1 MGSETEN
8 QTIDEYVIRSKTL
21 NGQLV
26 TEREQWNT
34 IATADAI
41 RHFAYGIGDD
51 NPLWIDRE
59 YSNRSRHGG
68 LTAPPS
74 FLTSVLYPG
83 LHGFPM
89 TVPLSSLISELSF
102 EWYRTLYKDEVLQG
116 SARQLDIREYRTR
129 TELRLVNVLSQFT
142 YINGRGEIVAKAD
155 STMSRLQRASS
166 ELLVDRDTYRYTQD
180 ELHQIKIA
188 LRSETRTGNRKLSPA
203 ELEVGFKLPESVR
216 GPLTI
221 GDLIAWQSAIGPSY
235 RASALGFRD
244 AENAPHTA
252 AIHPVTGWPYRN
264 SQQHEDSFLSSQRG
278 MPAPFD
284 NAVMRFA
291 WVSSVVTNW
300 MGDSGFLRSLN
311 VSAVEPILYGDTT
324 WYRGEVIRSLKT
336 DSYRIITVR
345 INGTNQLN
353 QLTTRGLA
361 EILILPYVEVGRRTS
376 MQIKA
381 SSTTDIESCSFAKV
395 LAEHA
400 RRIPEKLAVTCR
412 SHSLT
417 YRELDQRSNLLSKF
431 LKQRNIGPGKRVGVL
446 LGRSLDS
453 ILAPVAIL
461 KTGAS
466 YVPLHNEHPGRALSR
481 MTDEIQINMLLKHAD
496 QKINLPDRK
505 IETVQLDRRWEDH
518 VEETYVEEN
527 LEIKNSDIAYIMFTS
542 GTTDKPKAVAITRG
556 SLNSY
561 LRSMTETL
569 YISEDDVY
577 LHTAPFSFSASIR
590 QSLFPIFCGARI
602 VVADE
607 EQQRDQR
614 ALLNVIKEE
623 RITIWDTVPTSI
635 HYCSELL
642 RDLDTQER
650 TRLLSN
656 KLRLIMT
663 TGESLPWALPYAWT
677 NEFGQTSRFINLYS
691 QTETSGTVCMFPVP
705 VDITEKEGNV
715 PIGKPLKNTTVHI
728 LDQSLVP
735 VSPGKVGEIYVGG
748 DRVALGY
755 LNDPLKSG
763 ETFICD
769 PFSTDVNARLCRT
782 GDTARELPDGN
793 LQVSGRS
800 DTRIKFKGYRIEP
813 TQIES
818 ELEKLDEIQRAAV
831 VVHGDHL
838 SHQRLV
844 GYVVPKK
851 GKAINASHLRKLLK
865 SELPSYM
872 IPITFVK
879 MKEMPLNA
887 NAKLD
892 RELLSKIDTSVQQKI
907 RGHQITKT
915 SRTEEKVMA
924 ICTRILRIESM
935 MVDDNIFELGAH
947 SLHVTQISSR
957 ILEDFGVHISFK
969 HMFDHPTAKA
979 LSAFMLKNSKN

>member
-1 MGSETEN
+1 MISETEN
-8 QTIDEYVIRSKTL
+8 QTIDEFVNRSKEL
-21 NGQLV
+21 NGQVV
-26 TEREQWNT
+26 TEREPWNT
-34 IATADAI
+34 VATADAI

-59 YSNRSRHGG
+59 YSDRSRHSG

-83 LHGFPM
+83 LHGYPM

-102 EWYRTLYKDEVLQG
+102 EWYRTLHKDEVLNG
-116 SARQLDIREYRTR
+116 SAKQLDIREYRTR
-129 TELRLVNVLSQFT
+129 TELRLINVLSQFT
-142 YINGRGEIVAKAD
+142 YTNGRGEIVAKAD
-155 STMSRLQRASS
+155 STMSRLQRASY
-166 ELLVDRDTYRYTQD
+166 ELLVDRDTYRYNQE
-180 ELHQIKIA
+180 ELHRIKSA
-188 LRSETRTGNRKLSPA
+188 LKAETRTGCRKLSPA

-244 AENAPHTA
+244 SENAPHTT

-264 SQQHEDSFLSSQRG
+264 SQQHEDSILSNQRG

-291 WVSSVVTNW
+291 WVSSIVTNW
-300 MGDSGFLRSLN
+300 MGDSGFLRSLT
-311 VSAVEPILYGDTT
+311 VSAVEPIIYGDAT
-324 WYRGEVIRSLKT
+324 WYRGEVTRSVESN
-336 DSYRIITVR
+336 SYRIITVR

-353 QLTTRGLA
+353 QLTTSGLA
-361 EILILPYVEVGRRTS
+361 EILIMP
-376 MQIKA
+376 Q
-381 SSTTDIESCSFAKV
+381 AKV
-395 LAEHA
+395 DQKPSVQIEASTVEDVELCCFIEVLTDYA
-400 RRIPEKLAVTCR
+400 RRIPEKLAVTSG

-417 YRELDQRSNLLSKF
+417 YQELHQSSSLLGKF

-453 ILAPVAIL
+453 IIAPIAIL

-466 YVPLHNEHPGRALSR
+466 YVPLHSEHPGRAFSK
-481 MTDEIQINMLLKHAD
+481 MIDEIEIDLLLTHAD
-496 QKINLPDRK
+496 QKINLPNGK
-505 IETVQLDRRWEDH
+505 IDTVQLDRRWEDQI
-518 VEETYVEEN
+518 EEPYTEER

-569 YISEDDVY
+569 HINEDDVY

-590 QSLFPIFCGARI
+590 QILFPIFCGARI

-607 EQQRDQR
+607 EQRRDQR
-614 ALLNVIKEE
+614 ALLNAIKEE
-623 RITIWDTVPTSI
+623 SITVWDTVPTSI
-635 HYCSELL
+635 YYCGEFL
-642 RDLDTQER
+642 RGLDTQGR
-650 TRLLSN
+650 ARLLSN
-656 KLRLIMT
+656 NLRLIMT
-663 TGESLPWALPYAWT
+663 TGESLPWAIPDTWS
-677 NEFGQTSRFINLYS
+677 NEFGHTARFINLYS

-705 VDITEKEGNV
+705 EHITEKEGNV

-728 LDQSLVP
+728 LDQSLAA
-735 VSPGKVGEIYVGG
+735 VSPGKVGEIYVSG

-755 LNDPLKSG
+755 LNDPRMSG
-763 ETFICD
+763 ETFVYD
-769 PFSTDVNARLCRT
+769 PFSTDLNARLCRT
-782 GDTARELPDGN
+782 GDLARVLPDGN
-793 LQVSGRS
+793 MQVSGRS
-800 DTRIKFKGYRIEP
+800 DTRIKFRGYRIEP
-813 TQIES
+813 AQIES

-831 VVHGDHL
+831 VVHGDHM
-838 SHQRLV
+838 SRQRLIS
-844 GYVVPKK
+844 YVVPNKGTAISASQMKEMLKK
-851 GKAINASHLRKLLK
+851 K
-865 SELPSYM
+865 LPSYM
-872 IPITFVK
+872 IPTAFVK

-892 RELLSKIDTSVQQKI
+892 RELLSKLDTSVHQKI
-907 RGHQITKT
+907 RSRQVIRTT
-915 SRTEEKVMA
+915 RTEKNVMA
-924 ICTRILRIESM
+924 TCTKILSIESM
-935 MVDDNIFELGAH
+935 MADDNIFEHGAH

-957 ILEDFGVHISFK
+957 ILEDFGIHISFK
-969 HMFDHPTAKA
+969 DMFDHPTVKA
-979 LSAFMLKNSKN
+979 LSAFIDENSEN